1 MALLML
7 AKIAYMIVEPYYPFD
22 HFGCTPCPLLS
33 PGPFHSGHNSEEEK
47 NEKSK
52 ILVCFY
58 PMY

>member
-7 AKIAYMIVEPYYPFD
+7 AKIAYMIVEPHYLFD
-22 HFGCTPCPLLS
+22 RVECTPCALLS
-33 PGPFHSGHNSEEEK
+33 PGPSHSGHNSEEEK